1 MFVYLFPN
9 LRNCQLEPD
18 GKLVPSPPSPNVQ
31 TSVKLCDIAELYL
44 RSFSTNLPQTWPFY
58 YFLGSLFRT
67 KNEKSKDYCKADSE
81 QLVLFFR
88 KKYFGWPYQPS
99 SGLDVTELMQESQL
113 YYIDGEFRNKNCL
126 KGRGEAILFSVMS
139 TSFH

>member
-1 MFVYLFPN
+1 MHRNYSHTLYMPIFLAIFETTVCSDPEILLPLHCDVFVYLFPN

-81 QLVLFFR
+81 QLVLFFH
-88 KKYFGWPYQPS
+88 
-99 SGLDVTELMQESQL
+99 
-113 YYIDGEFRNKNCL
+113 KNISA
-126 KGRGEAILFSVMS
+126 GH
-139 TSFH
+139 TSLLQV